1 MSRISSICSLFALAA
16 TLLFL
21 SEPLLA
27 DKPDKKGASAK
38 QKNESVSGTVSGE
51 LSYSGD
57 SSFSVTVTAG
67 ISFGEARR
75 LAVDSGLTGYKPLP
89 PGIRKNMARGKPMPP
104 GIAKTRMPG
113 SFVGQLPHHDG
124 YEWRQAG
131 TDLVLIAIG
140 TLIIADVLERVFD

>member
-1 MSRISSICSLFALAA
+1 MSRISSFCSLFALAA
-16 TLLFL
+16 TLFFL
-21 SEPLLA
+21 NEPLLA
-27 DKPDKKGASAK
+27 DKPDQKGASEK

-51 LSYSGD
+51 LNFASD
-57 SSFSVTVTAG
+57 SSFSATVAAG

-89 PGIRKNMARGKPMPP
+89 PGIRKNLARGKPMPP

-140 TLIIADVLERVFD
+140 TLIIADVLERVFE